1 MQSKFYEIV
10 DYLTGKLAGEEIL
23 LANYSGENS
32 DFVRLNHAA
41 VRQAG
46 SVNQAYL
53 GLKLIVGKRSSM
65 ATCTLTGDAA
75 VDRGRTEKML
85 AELRDRLPSMPED
98 PYLLYNTKPKNS
110 EQFGLCKLPD
120 SGEAIKTII
129 NEAAGLDLV
138 GIFAAGEI
146 TQGFA
151 NSLGQRNW
159 FSTHSFNFD
168 WSIYHSTD
176 KAVKCSY
183 AGFEWE
189 NRQLARRMADA
200 RSQLEVL
207 GRPAKVVKP
216 GGYRVYLA
224 PAALEE
230 IMSIL
235 CWGGFGLKEHRT
247 KNTCLLKMLDEGRT
261 LHPSLTLRE
270 NTAEGL
276 APNFQAEGF
285 LRPASVTL
293 IEDGKLIGAMVSPR
307 SAAEYRVETNGSHD
321 GEYPDS
327 LDMAAGDMPR
337 EDAAGRIGEGVYINS
352 LWYLN
357 YSDRPNCRIT
367 GMTRFATFWVEEGE
381 IVAPL
386 NVMRFDDTV
395 YRMLGENL
403 LALTKDRDMLP
414 SASTYGARSTTSMR
428 LPGALIDDFTF
439 TL

>member
-1 MQSKFYEIV
+1 MQNAFYELV
-10 DYLTGKLAGEEIL
+10 DNLTGKLTGDEVL
-23 LANYSGENS
+23 LAGFSGEDS

-53 GLKLIVGKRSSM
+53 SLRLIEGKRQS
-65 ATCTLTGDAA
+65 AGDCTLTGDVAA
-75 VDRGRTEKML
+75 DRSRAEQML
-85 AELRDRLPSMPED
+85 DDLRSRLPSMPED
-98 PYLLYNTKPKNS
+98 PYLLYNTEPTSTEQIGPNS
-110 EQFGLCKLPD
+110 LPD
-120 SGEAIKTII
+120 SGDAINTVISKA
-129 NEAAGLDLV
+129 EGLDLV

-146 TQGFA
+146 REGFA

-159 FSTHSFNFD
+159 FSTHSFNLD
-168 WSIYHSTD
+168 WSIYHATD
-176 KAVKCSY
+176 KAVKCNY
-183 AGFEWE
+183 AGFEWDDE
-189 NRQLARRMADA
+189 ELAGKMADA
-200 RSQLEVL
+200 RKQLDVL
-207 GRPAKVVKP
+207 ARPAKVVKP
-216 GGYRVYLA
+216 GGYRVYLS

-230 IMSIL
+230 IVTML

-247 KNTCLLKMLDEGRT
+247 KNTCLLKMLEEAST
-261 LHPSLTLRE
+261 LHPSVTLRE

-285 LRPASVTL
+285 VRPDSVPL
-293 IEDGKLIGAMVSPR
+293 IEGGKLVGAMVSPR
-307 SAAEYRVETNGSHD
+307 SAAEYNVPTNGSHD

-337 EDAAGRIGEGVYINS
+337 DEAARRVGEGVYINS

-357 YSDRPNCRIT
+357 FSDRPGCRMT
-367 GMTRFATFWVEEGE
+367 GMTRFATFWVEGGE

-403 LALTKDRDMLP
+403 LALTSERDMRP

>member
-1 MQSKFYEIV
+1 MQLKFYELV
-10 DYLTGKLAGEEIL
+10 DYLTGKLAGDEVL
-23 LANYSGENS
+23 LAGFSGENS
-32 DFVRLNHAA
+32 DFVRLNHDA

-46 SVNQAYL
+46 SVSQAYL
-53 GLKLIVGKRSSM
+53 SLRLIVGKRSI
-65 ATCTLTGDAA
+65 AGTCTLSGDLDS
-75 VDRGRTEKML
+75 DRSRLEKML
-85 AELRDRLPSMPED
+85 TELRDRMPSMPED
-98 PYLLYNTKPKNS
+98 PYLLYNTKPRNS
-110 EQFGLCKLPD
+110 EQISLCKLPD

-129 NEAAGLDLV
+129 RQAKGLDLV
-138 GIFAAGEI
+138 GIFASGEI

-168 WSIYHSTD
+168 WSVYHSTD

-183 AGFEWE
+183 AGFEWDDG
-189 NRQLARRMADA
+189 QLARRMSDA
-200 RSQLEVL
+200 RSRLEVL

-230 IMSIL
+230 IMGIL

-247 KNTCLLKMLDEGRT
+247 KNSCLLKMTDEGRT
-261 LHPSLTLRE
+261 LHPSVTLRE

-276 APNFQAEGF
+276 APNFQAEGYV
-285 LRPASVTL
+285 RPNSVTL
-293 IEDGKLIGAMVSPR
+293 VENGRMVGAMVSPR
-307 SAAEYRVETNGSHD
+307 SAAEYGVPTNGSHD

-337 EDAAGRIGEGVYINS
+337 DEAAERVGEGVYINS

-357 YSDRPNCRIT
+357 FSDRPSCRIT
-367 GMTRFATFWVEEGE
+367 GMTRFATFWVEGGQ

-386 NVMRFDDTV
+386 NVMRFDDTI
-395 YRMLGENL
+395 YRMLGDNL
-403 LALTKDRDMLP
+403 LALTNDRDLLP